1 MIWLKRFILEICIIK
16 MAIVLSKNLKQ
27 NQSVR
32 LTPSLRK
39 SIDLLQ
45 LSRFEL
51 IKKIENE
58 IIENPFLEKADNTNN
73 LSDLSQ
79 FDFDIES
86 KLTLRETLI
95 KQLDEFHLN
104 KKEMEISKLIIG
116 CIDESGELI
125 ESIEQI
131 EEISNFNFN
140 QIEIEDILRD
150 VIHKLNPS
158 GIGFR
163 SHKECIKIQIDN
175 NPNISKNK
183 RELINIILSNEEL
196 DSLDQIKELIL
207 NNGFSGNDFNAALDN
222 IKNCD
227 LSPGLNYENTIYIE
241 ADLKLSIKDKGFK
254 VNFKEDGFP
263 LIRLDNELIHDVKKE
278 LKSKKN
284 AEILKKI
291 NDAKWLL
298 TSVKKRNDTVQKVGE
313 YICSKQ
319 IAFFEDNTLKINTL
333 GNKEIAD
340 EIGIHPSTVSRILRN
355 KYIDTPKGIMPMK
368 SLLISSVS
376 KTRDISAIQ
385 LMKLIEGI
393 VNSEKKP
400 KSDKKIA
407 IELNKRGFSLARR
420 TISKYRKKNNIP
432 SSRNR

>member
-1 MIWLKRFILEICIIK
+1 

-196 DSLDQIKELIL
+196 DSLNQIKELIL